1 MQDHAHQDPMK
12 QDLAQ
17 QDPAEAPLFDVSVV
31 TACFNS
37 AKTID
42 RTIDSV
48 QAATGP
54 WRIQHCFADGGSTDG
69 TLDIIKRRM
78 RPGDR
83 LLSEPDDGISD
94 AFNKGVGLAQGT
106 YVHILNSDD
115 WAEPDFW
122 DILLAASQDKTVPML
137 HSDTLFYD
145 GETPFRMVKGSPDYH
160 QHLDHCMRGI
170 GHPCLLAHRAIF
182 DRIGRFDTDLRYSMD
197 LEWLQRAYDNGHT
210 SVYVP
215 GAVANYLT
223 DGNSSGGGGMD
234 ESLDLAR
241 KRGVSAWR
249 IAWLRAGRVVR
260 LRAQKMLT
268 AVRTRAFKTNAA

>member
-1 MQDHAHQDPMK
+1 MQPA
-12 QDLAQ
+12 AQ
-17 QDPAEAPLFDVSVV
+17 PAFDVSVV
-31 TACFNS
+31 TACYNS
-37 AKTID
+37 AKTIE

-69 TLDIIKRRM
+69 TVDIIRRRM

-83 LLSEPDDGISD
+83 ILSEPDDGISD
-94 AFNKGVGLAQGT
+94 AFNKGVGLAEGA

-115 WAEPDFW
+115 WVAPDFW
-122 DILLAASQDKTVPML
+122 DILLGASQDKTVPML
-137 HSDTLFYD
+137 HSDALFYAE
-145 GETPFRMVKGSPDYH
+145 GKPFRLVKGSPDYH

-182 DRIGRFDTDLRYSMD
+182 EQIGRFDTGLRYSMD
-197 LEWLQRAYDNGHT
+197 LEWLQRAHDNGYT

-215 GAVANYLT
+215 GAVAHYLT
-223 DGNSSGGGGMD
+223 DGNSSGGGGME

-241 KRGVSAWR
+241 KRGVPAWR
-249 IAWLRAGRVVR
+249 IALLRAGRVLR
-260 LRAQKMLT
+260 LRAHKTLT
-268 AVRTRAFKTNAA
+268 GLRARAYKADAA